1 MASLVGVSAVGVSAV
16 DSRTVSAQACF
27 CATLV
32 DEWVR
37 HGAAHAVVA
46 PGSRSTPLALALA
59 GRPELALHVVLDE
72 RSAGFVALGI
82 GRATG
87 TPAIL
92 LCTSGTAAVGFHAA
106 VVEAGLSR
114 VPMLVCTADRPAE
127 LHQVGA
133 PQAIE
138 QVGLYGTSPVWSAD
152 VDPRAWPAPR
162 WRSLGSRAAVEAA
175 GGPVH
180 LNLRFTEPLVGD
192 AGPDLPPPR
201 PGGRTWHERLTAAP
215 VGVGAAG
222 SVATPWHQGPTGSP
236 AGGAWGPGVL
246 PAGVDLS
253 GCRRVLV
260 VAGDGCGPPAADAG
274 AGPWPVLADPLSGWR
289 VPGPATVAAFDAI
302 TRHVAADGDL
312 APDLVLHLGR
322 PPASKALGHWF
333 DRGHAVHVLVD
344 GAGRWLDPARR
355 ADAIAATFPLTALQS
370 WQQALPAPEDGWLVR
385 WQQAEATAQGAIT
398 GALAGHPEVTEPG
411 LARGLAAALPDGAA
425 LVVSSSMPIRDVE
438 WFAEPRRGLGHH
450 ANRGANGIDGVTSTA
465 LGVALARGG
474 QPTVALLG
482 DLALLHD
489 SSALAGLAA
498 RPCSLVLVV
507 VDNHGG
513 GIFSF
518 LPQAA
523 ELAPERFEQLFGT
536 PQAVDLH
543 ALAAAHGIP
552 SAEVGTAADLP
563 VRLAEAT
570 SAGGV
575 RMLVARTDRAV
586 NVKLHEE
593 LSRVVGEALAR

>member
-1 MASLVGVSAVGVSAV
+1 M
-16 DSRTVSAQACF
+16 SAQASF

-32 DEWVR
+32 EEWVR
-37 HGAAHAVVA
+37 HGAAHAVLA

-59 GRPELALHVVLDE
+59 ERPELALHVVLDE

-127 LHQVGA
+127 MHQVGA

-138 QVGLYGTSPVWSAD
+138 QVGLYGASPVWSAD
-152 VDPRAWPAPR
+152 VDPRSWPAPT
-162 WRSLGSRAAVEAA
+162 WRSLASRAAVEAA

-192 AGPDLPPPR
+192 AGPALPPAR
-201 PGGRTWHERLTAAP
+201 PGGRAWHQRLVGAP
-215 VGVGAAG
+215 VLGPGG
-222 SVATPWHQGPTGSP
+222 SEVRSRHQGSAEGLTVS
-236 AGGAWGPGVL
+236 AGRAAAL
-246 PAGVDLS
+246 SADVDLS

-260 VAGDGCGPPAADAG
+260 VAGDGCGPPGADAG

-289 VPGPATVAAFDAI
+289 VPGPAIVAAFDAI
-302 TRHVAADGDL
+302 TRHVPADGDL

-322 PPASKALGHWF
+322 PPASKALGQWF
-333 DRGHAVHVLVD
+333 DRGQAVHVLVD

-355 ADAIAATFPLTALQS
+355 SDAIATTFPLTALQS
-370 WQQALPAPEDGWLVR
+370 WQQALPAPEDGWLAR
-385 WQQAEATAQGAIT
+385 WQQAEATAQRAIT
-398 GALAGHPEVTEPG
+398 AALAGHPEVTEPG
-411 LARGLAAALPDGAA
+411 LARGLAAAMPDGAA

-438 WFAEPRRGLGHH
+438 WFTEPRQGLGHH
-450 ANRGANGIDGVTSTA
+450 ANRGANGIDGVISTA
-465 LGVALARGG
+465 LGVALARCGR
-474 QPTVALLG
+474 PTVALLG

-489 SSALAGLAA
+489 SSALAGMAA

-593 LSRVVGEALAR
+593 LNRVVGEALAR